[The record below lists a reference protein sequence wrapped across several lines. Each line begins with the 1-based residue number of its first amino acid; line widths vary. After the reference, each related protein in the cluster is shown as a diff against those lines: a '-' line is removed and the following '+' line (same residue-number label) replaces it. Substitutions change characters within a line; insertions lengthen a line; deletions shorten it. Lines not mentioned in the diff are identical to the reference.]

1 MKHIPDRCKR
11 PVIKLVDIIRTHQP
25 VSLVLVSIDDTLRVV
40 VCSVWG
46 HFRDVRSESLRLG
59 HKYPFDLS
67 KPLLF
72 IEAQGRQVVP
82 ADYFF
87 NNDLDYLKGG
97 SSSKKYTTFT
107 TKTKAAKIVEGAT
120 QIIAPTTAE
129 QRLAKKNELKARGTL
144 LKALPDKHQ
153 LKFNIYK
160 DAKTLKEAIE
170 KRLQKLINQLDIL
183 GKTIS
188 QEDINLKFLRSLPSE
203 WKTHTLIWKNKADL
217 KEQGLDDLFNNL
229 KIYESKVKG
238 SSTSS

>member
-1 MKHIPDRCKR
+1 MRTTSVAAKPCQGDS
-11 PVIKLVDIIRTHQP
+11 LGFYMIIDKSRLCIDSKFLNK
-25 VSLVLVSIDDTLRVV
+25 VYVLVVL
-40 VCSVWG
+40 
-46 HFRDVRSESLRLG
+46 
-59 HKYPFDLS
+59 DLS
-67 KPLLF
+67 KVANPIYSLGDKD
-72 IEAQGRQVVP
+72 I
-82 ADYFF
+82 
-87 NNDLDYLKGG
+87 LK
-97 SSSKKYTTFT
+97 S
-107 TKTKAAKIVEGAT
+107 KIVEGAT